1 MKMFKSNAVTEIA
14 TQAEQ
19 EAASSVAVAV
29 SPGRQQYHPSAA
41 KAWVRFDGTGTLA
54 VGASYNVSSVTD
66 NSAGNY
72 TVNFTT
78 NFSSGEFAI
87 AASLGTQADTGRFIL
102 VGAATVSACNV
113 RVSNLADNANVD
125 SSLVSV
131 SCFGDQ

>member
-1 MKMFKSNAVTEIA
+1 MFKPTVTTEIA
-14 TQAEQ
+14 TQSEQ
-19 EAASSVAVAV
+19 EAASSIAVAV

-41 KAWVRFDGTGTLA
+41 KAWVRFNGTGTLA
-54 VGASYNVSSVTD
+54 IGASYNVSSVTD

-87 AASLGTQADTGRFIL
+87 TTSLGTQADTGRFIL
-102 VGAATVSACNV
+102 IGAATVSACNV

-125 SSLVSV
+125 SSLIGVA
-131 SCFGDQ
+131 CYGDQ